1 MQWQFFPR
9 TSPTPEFLHE
19 TLRVF
24 EEAHPDISS
33 ADRDNDDRMGSNDV
47 LERLR
52 HDLKELGYLVEVG
65 KKSQDKIR
73 VPVLFGS
80 EGKVDKGFDADAWNK
95 ETKTVIEVEAG
106 RAWANN
112 QFLKDIFQAS
122 VMDEVEYLVI
132 AVRSVYRGKRDF
144 DEISKW
150 LEIIYLT
157 NRIELDLKGILL
169 VGY

>member
-9 TSPTPEFLHE
+9 TSPTPKFLHE

-33 ADRDNDDRMGSNDV
+33 ADRDNDDRMSSNDV
-47 LERLR
+47 LARLR
-52 HDLKELGYLVEVG
+52 HGLVELGYLVEVG
-65 KKSQDKIR
+65 KKSQDKIK

-80 EGKVDKGFDADAWNK
+80 EGKVDKAFEADGWNK

-106 RAWANN
+106 RARVNN

-132 AVRSVYRGKRDF
+132 AVRSVYRGTRDF

-157 NRIELDLKGILL
+157 NRIDLDLKGILL